1 MSFPIVPI
9 FLGFYNFML
18 FLANGWI
25 VSTAHHYANAIHQGY
40 PCTLSMLSS
49 INRPS
54 LALPA
59 SQA

>member
-1 MSFPIVPI
+1 
-9 FLGFYNFML
+9 ML
-18 FLANGWI
+18 FLANGWV
-25 VSTAHHYANAIHQGY
+25 VSTAYHYANAIHQGY